1 MDQRVSKKDVEFL
14 DMFLADEL
22 TEEGLIELDKK
33 LRDPIFRSYYE
44 RRLYQKYSKPLPQVF
59 MDYMPMII
67 MVLLILIG
75 IYLFLK

>member
-1 MDQRVSKKDVEFL
+1 MDERVSKKDVEFL

-33 LRDPIFRSYYE
+33 LRDPIFKSYYE
-44 RRLYQKYSKPLPQVF
+44 SRLDQKYSKSLPQVF
-59 MDYMPMII
+59 VDYMPMII